1 MSPVLPIIS
10 RGQSLLVGDLKM
22 PEGVTLK
29 DDPHTT
35 VFAIVAAKR

>member
-1 MSPVLPIIS
+1 
-10 RGQSLLVGDLKM
+10 LKM